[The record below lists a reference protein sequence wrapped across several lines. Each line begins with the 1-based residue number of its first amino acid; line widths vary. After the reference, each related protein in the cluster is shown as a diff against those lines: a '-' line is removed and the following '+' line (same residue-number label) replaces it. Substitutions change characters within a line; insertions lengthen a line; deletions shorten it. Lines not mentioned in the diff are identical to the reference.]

1 MPTGHGSWHSTYAHW
16 NQIDTTAYW
25 IIYPNMNN
33 FSELLDTKQYLE
45 INIDGITTCGP
56 MTWSVTVPLVI
67 TLTAYR
73 TTTVDGFLIEDWQ
86 GETTEHGW
94 RFDTVVPFYQWKHH
108 ATAQGWLFYQNA
120 WR

>member
-1 MPTGHGSWHSTYAHW
+1 
-16 NQIDTTAYW
+16 
-25 IIYPNMNN
+25 MNN
-33 FSELLDTKQYLE
+33 FSELLDTKPYLE

-86 GETTEHGW
+86 GETTEHRW

>member
-1 MPTGHGSWHSTYAHW
+1 MVSDSTIGDHA
-16 NQIDTTAYW
+16 
-25 IIYPNMNN
+25 
-33 FSELLDTKQYLE
+33 
-45 INIDGITTCGP
+45 DGI
-56 MTWSVTVPLVI
+56 SH
-67 TLTAYR
+67 
-73 TTTVDGFLIEDWQ
+73 TTVDGFLIEDWR